1 MLTKVEV
8 LTEQGVLLT
17 LPLQDISQG
26 YSVQDIDGLDPT
38 KATIVSSAFAQM
50 DGEQYQSSRRE
61 KRNIILTLGYEPD
74 YAVGT
79 VQDLRKKLYS
89 FFMPKQRVLLRFFQT
104 GEPVVQ
110 IYGRVESLTS
120 PKFLKEPTAVI
131 SLICF
136 DPDFYNPTPT
146 IIAGNTTA
154 STVEQTHIYDG
165 SVETG
170 ILFKLLVNRND
181 VTEFSIYHRP
191 PDDSLRQLD
200 FSVAIPFQSGDILS
214 ISTIPGNKYATL
226 TRGGVDTS
234 LLYGISPQSNWISFF
249 PGTNKY
255 RIYAEGAG
263 VPFTIEYTP
272 KFGGL

>member
-17 LPLQDISQG
+17 LPLQDTTQG
-26 YSVQDIDGLDPT
+26 YSVQDIDGLDPV

-74 YAVGT
+74 YATGT
-79 VQDLRKKLYS
+79 VQDLRKKLYG

-104 GEPVVQ
+104 GEPMVQ
-110 IYGRVESLTS
+110 IYGRVESLNS
-120 PKFLKEPTAVI
+120 PKFTKEPQAVI
-131 SLICF
+131 SVLCF
-136 DPDFYNPTPT
+136 DPDFYDPIPTVLN
-146 IIAGNTTA
+146 GNTT
-154 STVEQTHIYDG
+154 SGTTEQTHIYDG

-170 ILFKLLVNRND
+170 IVFRLLVNRND
-181 VTEFSIYHRP
+181 ATEFTIYHRP

-200 FSVAIPFQSGDILS
+200 FTVATPLLTGDVLS

-234 LLYGISPQSNWISFF
+234 LLFGISPQSNWINFF

-255 RIYAEGAG
+255 RVHAEGAG
-263 VPFTIEYTP
+263 IPYQIEYTP

>member
-17 LPLQDISQG
+17 LPLQDITQG
-26 YSVQDIDGLDPT
+26 YSVQDIDGLDPV

-104 GEPVVQ
+104 GEPMLQ
-110 IYGRVESLTS
+110 IYGRVESLVS
-120 PKFLKEPTAVI
+120 PKFAKEPQAVI
-131 SLICF
+131 SMLCF

-146 IIAGNTTA
+146 VLAGNTTS
-154 STVEQTHIYDG
+154 STVEQQHTYDG

-200 FSVAIPFQSGDILS
+200 FSVATPFQSGDILS

-255 RIYAEGAG
+255 RIFAGGAG
-263 VPFTIEYTP
+263 IPFTIEYTP

>member
-26 YSVQDIDGLDPT
+26 YSVQDIDGLDPV
-38 KATIVSSAFAQM
+38 KATLVSSAFAQM
-50 DGEQYQSSRRE
+50 DGEQYQASRRE

-104 GEPVVQ
+104 GEPVLQ
-110 IYGRVESLTS
+110 IYGRVESLVS
-120 PKFLKEPTAVI
+120 PKFAKEPTAVI
-131 SLICF
+131 SLLCF
-136 DPDFYNPTPT
+136 DPDFYNPTPVVLP
-146 IIAGNTTA
+146 GNTTS
-154 STVEQTHIYDG
+154 STVEQTHVYPG
-165 SVETG
+165 SVESG
-170 ILFKLLVNRND
+170 MIFRLFVNRD
-181 VTEFSIYHRP
+181 VTEVTIYHRP

-200 FSVAIPFQSGDILS
+200 FSVATPLVAGDILE
-214 ISTIPGNKYATL
+214 ISTIPGKKYATL

-234 LLYGISPQSNWISFF
+234 LLFGISPQSNWISFF
-249 PGTNKY
+249 PGTNKF
-255 RIYAEGAG
+255 RIYAEGVG
-263 VPFTIEYTP
+263 IPYQIEYTS
-272 KFGGL
+272 KYGGL